1 MEGDLLFSTEEE
13 LQEVRERVLELTGI
27 DIAQGKMSAGSRN
40 ITYVI
45 SESTKPSVVRISPT
59 YVKSI
64 QTVHSELLFVDYLR
78 EHMRTVCNPVPYHE
92 SLVNVITV
100 AGRDYYV
107 VVSRKANGISP
118 SNSDFADAHIFT
130 LYGEALGRL
139 HVGSRTAY
147 EEQFR
152 FMRPDWLDAP
162 GFNFSLE
169 DAGDTIPADVLEIM
183 ISIRDKVAEMPRTL
197 ESFGLIHGDASPIN
211 SFLDWDDVWFFDF
224 DDCCYHYYLYDC
236 ACFLIQAASAA
247 AENGATFDPVEEF
260 MKGYARSNPQTAPL
274 MTQDTLEKLY
284 NLRIASG
291 MWLLTQ
297 SRTEQGIE
305 SAKTY
310 IPYICTELRK
320 MGAKA

>member
-1 MEGDLLFSTEEE
+1 MEGDLLFATEEE
-13 LQEVRERVLELTGI
+13 LHEAREKVLELTGM

-59 YVKSI
+59 YVKPI

-78 EHMRTVCNPVPYHE
+78 EHMRTICNPVPYNE

-100 AGRDYYV
+100 AAQDYYV

-118 SNSDFADAHIFT
+118 SGEDFANAKIFT
-130 LYGEALGRL
+130 LYGEALGHL
-139 HVGSRTAY
+139 HVASRTAY
-147 EEQFR
+147 EEQFH

-162 GFNFSLE
+162 GFNFSMK
-169 DAGDTIPADVLEIM
+169 DASDIIPADVMEIM
-183 ISIRDKVAEMPRTL
+183 IGIRDTVAAMPRTL

-236 ACFLIQAASAA
+236 ACFLIQSAKAA
-247 AENGATFDPVEEF
+247 AESGATFDPVEEF
-260 MKGYARSNPQTAPL
+260 MKGYGQSNPETASL
-274 MTQDTLEKLY
+274 LTSDALTKLF

-305 SAKTY
+305 NAKAY

-320 MGAKA
+320 IGAQE